1 MRKKCWS
8 IWVIWI
14 RPEGEAELTVLRST
28 FSVNMIAWDAELHLL
43 EKLKQHKLIDQSEP
57 IWAVTYGSSLSVS
70 CAITHWLPTFQ
81 ENPVTIS
88 KNTVFTNIS

>member
-1 MRKKCWS
+1 
-8 IWVIWI
+8 
-14 RPEGEAELTVLRST
+14 
-28 FSVNMIAWDAELHLL
+28 MIAWDAELHLL

-81 ENPVTIS
+81 ENPKKITIITKLS
-88 KNTVFTNIS
+88 CRGVLFEYYRPVFQFVEQ